1 MNKYYTL
8 RDQTDILIELVKTLN
23 IGNTASPHDRVYLAK
38 EQLLQLDATVKE
50 LRNSKCFK

>member
-1 MNKYYTL
+1 MDKYYTL

-23 IGNTASPHDRVYLAK
+23 IGNTASPQDRVYLAK